1 MIPVKKKHR
10 IVDTKFSWGKNN
22 GVLQIQKLIYNNFL
36 AYFYPFITLAF
47 LFLKISLM
55 WHPILFQIQQSLT
68 TAEKTREAKLKDVKE
83 KQRIRE
89 ERAKRARE
97 KVTYHLYT

>member
-1 MIPVKKKHR
+1 MVLLLYKKSM
-10 IVDTKFSWGKNN
+10 TFSDN
-22 GVLQIQKLIYNNFL
+22 
-36 AYFYPFITLAF
+36 PRTLTF
-47 LFLKISLM
+47 LFLKICLM
-55 WHPILFQIQQSLT
+55 RHPIHFQIQQSLT

-97 KVTYHLYT
+97 KVPYHLYT